1 MSTKEKTW
9 EMKDRNYYLLNDK
22 SPLTYTLRSK
32 HTRRFPLMH
41 FDEEKGYQRELRYA
55 SNQKS
60 VFTDEQQGM
69 ATLEHVVFKDGV
81 LFVPKEKQNLQ
92 KLMSL
97 YHPDI
102 NKKFAELDRV
112 QNAESEIDWIEAE
125 FEAVSLARSLDIEH
139 CEAILRVE
147 QGSKVSKMS
156 SKEIKRDLLI
166 FSKRNPILF
175 LELASDDN
183 VELRNFAIKAS
194 EAQIIK
200 LSSDQRTFAWASNG
214 KKLMTVPFEEN
225 PFSAFAVW
233 LKTDEG
239 VEVYKSIQKKL
250 N

>member
-1 MSTKEKTW
+1 MSENKNKW
-9 EMKDRNYYLLNDK
+9 ELKDRNYYLLNNK

-32 HTRRFPLMH
+32 HTGRFPLMH

-69 ATLEHVVFKDGV
+69 STLEHVVFKDGT
-81 LFVPKEKQNLQ
+81 LHVPKEKQNLQ
-92 KLMSL
+92 KLLSL
-97 YHPDI
+97 YHPDR

-112 QNAESEIDWIEAE
+112 QDAEDDIDIIEAE
-125 FEAVSLARSLDIEH
+125 FEAISLAREIDIEH

-166 FSKRNPILF
+166 FAKRNPLLF
-175 LELASDDN
+175 LELANDDN
-183 VELRNFAIKAS
+183 VELRNFAIKAV
-194 EAQIIK
+194 EARVIK
-200 LSSDQRTFAWASNG
+200 LSADQRSFSWASNG

-225 PFSAFAVW
+225 PYSAFAVW
-233 LKTDEG
+233 LKTDDG
-239 VEVYKSIQKKL
+239 VEVYKSIDKKL
-250 N
+250 K

>member
-1 MSTKEKTW
+1 
-9 EMKDRNYYLLNDK
+9 
-22 SPLTYTLRSK
+22 
-32 HTRRFPLMH
+32 
-41 FDEEKGYQRELRYA
+41 
-55 SNQKS
+55 
-60 VFTDEQQGM
+60 M

-125 FEAVSLARSLDIEH
+125 FEAVSLARSLDVEH

-156 SKEIKRDLLI
+156 SKEIRRDLLI

-183 VELRNFAIKAS
+183 VELRNFAIKAN

-200 LSSDQRTFAWASNG
+200 LSNDQRTFAWASNG

-225 PFSAFAVW
+225 PYSAFAAW

>member
-1 MSTKEKTW
+1 MSENKNKW
-9 EMKDRNYYLLNDK
+9 ELKDRNYYLLNNK

-32 HTRRFPLMH
+32 HTGRFPLMH

-69 ATLEHVVFKDGV
+69 STLEHVVFKDGT
-81 LFVPKEKQNLQ
+81 LYVPKEKQNLQ
-92 KLMSL
+92 KLLSL
-97 YHPDI
+97 YHPDR

-112 QNAESEIDWIEAE
+112 QNAEDDIDIIEAE
-125 FEAVSLARSLDIEH
+125 FEAISLAREIDIEH

-166 FSKRNPILF
+166 FAKRNPLLF
-175 LELASDDN
+175 LELANDDN
-183 VELRNFAIKAS
+183 VELRNFAIKAV
-194 EAQIIK
+194 EARVIK
-200 LSSDQRTFAWASNG
+200 LSADQRSFSWASNG

-225 PFSAFAVW
+225 PYSAFAVW
-233 LKTDEG
+233 LKTDDG
-239 VEVYKSIQKKL
+239 VEVYKSIDKKL
-250 N
+250 K

>member
-125 FEAVSLARSLDIEH
+125 FEAVSLARSLDVEH

-156 SKEIKRDLLI
+156 SKEIRRDLLI

-183 VELRNFAIKAS
+183 VELRNFAIKAN

-225 PFSAFAVW
+225 PYSAFAVW